1 MFHVWTPS
9 VSDFSSLFND
19 HLVELPPKMLSFSGS
34 VHPKNHRLKCFGR
47 SAAWYTHHTLA
58 IWRAIGLKLR
68 KAIYIYTVY
77 YIYIWSTN
85 TGIHTNTN
93 WYVLKLHNV
102 SSSTLQV
109 VYRDICSMSLS
120 YFDGAV
126 LYKYLHFAGWGGLWR
141 DGWKQR
147 RGSLAGLVEDTWGRQ
162 NPDEIIY
169 KLRFEDTT
177 RFLST
182 SKLYNSVSWCMMMCK
197 PTSDGDVS
205 IVSIPKFQDW
215 TASQYLQYWSL

>member
-77 YIYIWSTN
+77 YIYIYDPPIQEYIRILIDTCWNYTMFLHLLFKWYIEIFVVCHCHTLTEQFFIN
-85 TGIHTNTN
+85 T
-93 WYVLKLHNV
+93 
-102 SSSTLQV
+102 STLQDEEV
-109 VYRDICSMSLS
+109 CEETDESSEEVRL
-120 YFDGAV
+120 
-126 LYKYLHFAGWGGLWR
+126 LGWSKILGG
-141 DGWKQR
+141 DKTQMK
-147 RGSLAGLVEDTWGRQ
+147 SF
-162 NPDEIIY
+162 I
-169 KLRFEDTT
+169 
-177 RFLST
+177 S
-182 SKLYNSVSWCMMMCK
+182 
-197 PTSDGDVS
+197 
-205 IVSIPKFQDW
+205 
-215 TASQYLQYWSL
+215 